1 MNLEDSQTQIIQEMS
16 SSNESEQN
24 EKIESKDEQS
34 NNELD
39 ITDRKEKKKK
49 LMKQETVRQ
58 IGRILLKD
66 QVGYLTI
73 LKSCLLTLIKIIRL
87 IV

>member
-39 ITDRKEKKKK
+39 ITDRKEKKKN
-49 LMKQETVRQ
+49 
-58 IGRILLKD
+58 
-66 QVGYLTI
+66 
-73 LKSCLLTLIKIIRL
+73 
-87 IV
+87 